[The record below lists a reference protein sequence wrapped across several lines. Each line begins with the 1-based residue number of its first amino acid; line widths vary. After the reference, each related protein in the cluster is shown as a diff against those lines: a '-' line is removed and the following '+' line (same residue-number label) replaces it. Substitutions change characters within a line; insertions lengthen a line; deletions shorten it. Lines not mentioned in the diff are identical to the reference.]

1 MTAWTMRGVLVAIRS
16 WLPQTTGSGEGS
28 CEAFVPQLKNLLAS
42 IDPALLRPCL
52 GTVGLQL
59 MPILKEIERT
69 LRLGM
74 PIDDMNRRL
83 WDRARTERMV

>member
-1 MTAWTMRGVLVAIRS
+1 MATANY
-16 WLPQTTGSGEGS
+16 PGSGEGS
-28 CEAFVPQLKNLLAS
+28 CEAFVPQLKDLLAS
-42 IDPALLRPCL
+42 IDPAILRPCL

-59 MPILKEIERT
+59 MPILKEIDRT